1 MSDQH
6 WTGRQMSEKNIFKL
20 KKKSCC
26 KLLEPRILDSG
37 PLRCSRKKS
46 IWLSL
51 IMFHVGPVAYLRL
64 SNFLRG
70 QLLSQRLVV
79 SVQVACFQVYVSGE
93 CELLLRPKMRVYTLR
108 KQLSR
113 CIPTSQWLAM
123 KIHDIS
129 VLSTELII
137 RTRPNDIGLETSA
150 LKLFMVTIYVINS
163 VADTKLPCYTLPPTQ
178 HHSFFRNLPPSFVKI
193 KVKQS
198 SCKDKPRT

>member
-1 MSDQH
+1 
-6 WTGRQMSEKNIFKL
+6 
-20 KKKSCC
+20 
-26 KLLEPRILDSG
+26 
-37 PLRCSRKKS
+37 
-46 IWLSL
+46 
-51 IMFHVGPVAYLRL
+51 MFHVGPVAYLRL

-113 CIPTSQWLAM
+113 CVPTSQWLAM
-123 KIHDIS
+123 KIQDIS

-137 RTRPNDIGLETSA
+137 RTRPNDKGLETSA
-150 LKLFMVTIYVINS
+150 LRWPIYVINS
-163 VADTKLPCYTLPPTQ
+163 VANGKLPCCFLPPTQ

-198 SCKDKPRT
+198 SCKGKPRT